1 MPTSTANVAEWI
13 EQLPEPDRPGQAS
26 TFTGPPPEEAARLCE
41 RVVAAGPAGVNAL
54 IGLIRE
60 PGEPEFKSYKAAYLL
75 HGVAIH
81 VGAPGKEAQRE
92 MFATSLAAHLGSST
106 LSKPVQRLLIRE
118 LQVAGSREAV
128 AALGKV
134 LLDEALG
141 PDAAMALAAI
151 GGEEAA
157 AQLGRSLPKA
167 TGAIRLAIAQ
177 QLGVLRHIG
186 SVRAL
191 QGMLRDADAEAR
203 LVAAWALARIGDP
216 RSVDALLGE
225 ADAAAGWQR
234 IKATQACLLLAETL
248 LAAGKRTPAR
258 VLYTHLRDSHTDP
271 SESHVREAAAKA
283 LSGLGG

>member
-1 MPTSTANVAEWI
+1 MQTSTANVAEWI
-13 EQLPEPDRPGQAS
+13 EQLPEPDQPGQAS
-26 TFTGPPPEEAARLCE
+26 KFTGPPPEEAARLCE
-41 RVVAAGPAGVNAL
+41 RVLAAGPAGVDAL

-60 PGEPEFKSYKAAYLL
+60 PGDPEFKSYKAAYLL
-75 HGVAIH
+75 HCVAIH
-81 VGAPGKEAQRE
+81 VGAPGTEAHRE

-118 LQVAGSREAV
+118 LQVAGSREVV

-134 LLDEALG
+134 LLDQALG
-141 PDAAMALAAI
+141 VEAAMALAAL
-151 GGEEAA
+151 GDGAA
-157 AQLGRSLPKA
+157 AQLRRSLPKA

-177 QLGVLRHIG
+177 SLGVLRDAG
-186 SVRAL
+186 SVSAL

-234 IKATQACLLLAETL
+234 IKATQACLLLAENL
-248 LAAGKRTPAR
+248 SAAGKRTPAR
-258 VLYTHLRDSHTDP
+258 IVYTHLRDTRTDP
-271 SESHVREAAAKA
+271 AESHVREAAAKA
-283 LSGLGG
+283 LSGPGW